1 MLPQLESAVDLRQQ
15 ERWPMLAISGCF
27 SGFVGPMVAER
38 CFSSAHTATEVTPTV
53 VNDAG
58 RRADANNDV
67 KPTDDISK
75 APKAGLT
82 IAIASDSIVGDGSNP
97 SNRPTRLP

>member
-1 MLPQLESAVDLRQQ
+1 
-15 ERWPMLAISGCF
+15 MLAKSHCVSGC
-27 SGFVGPMVAER
+27 VGPINAGR
-38 CFSSAHTATEVTPTV
+38 CFSSAHTATEATPTV

-67 KPTDDISK
+67 KLTDDISK

-82 IAIASDSIVGDGSNP
+82 IVIASDSIVGDGSKA
-97 SNRPTRLP
+97 SKRPTRLP